1 MSYVSPS
8 STLFGSL
15 QQSQMI
21 GTLISNEVIADNVK
35 PKVLSVFTN
44 TTVAVQQTSRATAI
58 ATTEQKGKFQFFSA
72 AGSATAADVVIQNTL
87 CNAFSV
93 PVVAQVSGTDK
104 YLLQIVA
111 VTAGSFT
118 LRYTSS
124 GTTTETPTFSYIIM

>member
-1 MSYVSPS
+1 
-8 STLFGSL
+8 
-15 QQSQMI
+15 MI

-87 CNAFSV
+87 CNAF
-93 PVVAQVSGTDK
+93 
-104 YLLQIVA
+104 LC
-111 VTAGSFT
+111 
-118 LRYTSS
+118 
-124 GTTTETPTFSYIIM
+124 